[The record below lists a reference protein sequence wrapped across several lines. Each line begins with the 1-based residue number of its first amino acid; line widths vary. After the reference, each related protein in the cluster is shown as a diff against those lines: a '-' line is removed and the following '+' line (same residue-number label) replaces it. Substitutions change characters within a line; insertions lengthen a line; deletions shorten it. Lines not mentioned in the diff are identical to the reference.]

1 MKAIK
6 ITAPGKLEMENAPLP
21 DIDPGEVLLR
31 VAYGGICGSD
41 VHIYHGKNPRVKYP
55 LIMGHEMS
63 GVIADVGARCDK
75 SWKTGDRVVVN
86 PLISCGVCD
95 PCRRGNVHVCERLGL
110 IGIDTD
116 GAFAEYVKAKP
127 SQLIRI
133 PEGMDM
139 DLAALA
145 EPFAVGVHAVNR
157 SGMKVGDRI
166 VVLGGGPIGLMVALA
181 ARAAGAGMVA
191 VGEVSQ
197 FRLEKAAKM
206 GFETINPINQNT
218 REKVLEMTG
227 GIGADIVF
235 EAAAAAPTSAQMTGL
250 LRTRGTAVIVGVHR
264 QPVNV
269 DLQDVNLRELYI
281 LGTRVYTENDFK
293 AAVNLMP
300 GIRGLEEVVTH
311 RLPLGAAQQG
321 FDAMVS
327 AGESLKVLLGP

>member
-1 MKAIK
+1 MKALK
-6 ITAPGKLEMENAPLP
+6 ITAPGKLEMENVPLP
-21 DIDPGEVLLR
+21 EIDPGEVLLR
-31 VAYGGICGSD
+31 VGFGGICGSD

-55 LIMGHEMS
+55 LVMGHEMS
-63 GVIADVGARCDK
+63 GEITDVGARCGQ
-75 SWKTGDRVVVN
+75 SWKAGDRVVVY
-86 PLISCGVCD
+86 PLISCGACD
-95 PCRRGNVHVCERLGL
+95 PCRRGNLHVCERLGL

-116 GAFAEYVKAKP
+116 GAFAEYVKARP
-127 SQLIRI
+127 SQLVRI
-133 PEGMDM
+133 PEGMGLDM
-139 DLAALA
+139 AALA

-157 SGMKVGDRI
+157 SGIKVGDRV

-191 VGEVSQ
+191 VGEVSR

-206 GFETINPINQNT
+206 GFETINPMNQNI

-227 GIGADIVF
+227 GTGADVVF

-281 LGTRVYTENDFK
+281 LGTRVYTDSDFK

-300 GIRGLEEVVTH
+300 RIRELEEVVTH
-311 RLPLGAAQQG
+311 RIPLGAAREG
-321 FDAMVS
+321 FDAMIS
-327 AGESLKVLLGP
+327 AGESLKILLEP